1 MKKYGR
7 YLALAATL
15 VLMGIIFYFS
25 AQPGTVSDK
34 VSEAVMNSLQSSKA
48 NRFTPQ
54 WFSTTKLHAN
64 VRKWAHV

>member
-34 VSEAVMNSLQSSKA
+34 VS
-48 NRFTPQ
+48 
-54 WFSTTKLHAN
+54 
-64 VRKWAHV
+64 